1 MNYDDIGFA
10 ADVMADAAIDALRS
24 DPSIGNT
31 YYFYI
36 DQDDLARY
44 IGDQIVANYPDGPL

>member
-1 MNYDDIGFA
+1 MDYDDIGFA